1 MPYATGPATP
11 RNMGTQ
17 QCENIDVETQNT
29 VGTDLDVH
37 TSDPLL
43 KVAKWIAHLTKI
55 GPIVIAVAYLI
66 LFFLLYLPLLP
77 MFFATPHGLVA
88 LVYFAFFSLVGGV
101 IVWCYLHF
109 LWVKPSQHLLLGIQ
123 QLSAPKFVPW
133 LLTAF
138 IHSFLPA
145 YFFFC
150 YLTKRTNTLPSQ
162 LKLII
167 QPLYWI
173 AALTNSS
180 MIDPFWQWVIVW
192 TLVLTPQVLV
202 LAAVI
207 RVRRLNKE
215 RKRIEC
221 ASLLTEPEVGAFQ
234 NIGTPATT
242 SPQPDLPWEDLP
254 PSFSALEPSSSTLPP
269 DLPTRF

>member
-1 MPYATGPATP
+1 MPYARGPVTP

-29 VGTDLDVH
+29 VGTDLGVH

-43 KVAKWIAHLTKI
+43 KVAKWIAYLTKI
-55 GPIVIAVAYLI
+55 GPIVIAVVYLI
-66 LFFLLYLPLLP
+66 LLFLPYLLLLP
-77 MFFATPHGLVA
+77 MFFAIAHGLQA

-101 IVWCYLHF
+101 IGWCYLHF
-109 LWVKPSQHLLLGIQ
+109 LWVKPSQYLLLGIQ
-123 QLSAPKFVPW
+123 QLSVPKFVPW
-133 LLTAF
+133 MLNAF
-138 IHSFLPA
+138 IHSVIPA

-150 YLTKRTNTLPSQ
+150 YLTKRTNTLPYQ
-162 LKLII
+162 LKFII
-167 QPLYWI
+167 QPLFWI
-173 AALTNSS
+173 ADLTDS
-180 MIDPFWQWVIVW
+180 IIGTYWYWVIVW
-192 TLVLTPQVLV
+192 TLTLTPQVLV

-207 RVRRLNKE
+207 RVCRLNKE

-234 NIGTPATT
+234 NIGTPTTT

-269 DLPTRF
+269 DLPTRL